1 MPKSPK
7 KQKKK
12 KPASEVAPQGKQSL
26 QSKGLWKD
34 NPQGTK

>member
-1 MPKSPK
+1 MSKSPK
-7 KQKKK
+7 KNKKK
-12 KPASEVAPQGKQSL
+12 KPAIEIQSQVKQSL